1 MSPSLSP
8 GSEVESHLKQL
19 TRRGSIRKRYVM
31 LHRVN
36 EQSIEARS
44 RMPTYAAAWTC
55 TVSGSSCAALFHRAS
70 AYQRT
75 DATSRERAPDHQYTL
90 PIEQVAEL
98 YAKAGHPRT
107 PRAIQKY
114 CALSKLDCHK
124 VETETGEKYLVAPY
138 SVDHH
143 IAYIN
148 EVRTVAN
155 GRDQTRTDANVR
167 TMEIKEIETANS
179 HEQSRPDATVRATD
193 DRYTVLLEDEN
204 KFLRGQVSVKDTQ
217 IEALLERDKETN
229 TLIHR
234 LQAML
239 APLLVAPGERHTSTT
254 AGDRIETPASL

>member
-1 MSPSLSP
+1 M
-8 GSEVESHLKQL
+8 
-19 TRRGSIRKRYVM
+19 TT
-31 LHRVN
+31 
-36 EQSIEARS
+36 EQ
-44 RMPTYAAAWTC
+44 P
-55 TVSGSSCAALFHRAS
+55 
-70 AYQRT
+70 RT
-75 DATSRERAPDHQYTL
+75 DATGRERSPDHRYTL
-90 PIEQVAEL
+90 SVEQAADL

-138 SVDHH
+138 SVDRH
-143 IAYIN
+143 ITYIN

-167 TMEIKEIETANS
+167 PLENKGKEGTNS
-179 HEQSRPDATVRATD
+179 REQSRTDAVVRGPE
-193 DRYTVLLEDEN
+193 DRYVVLLEREN
-204 KFLRGQVSVKDTQ
+204 EFLRGQVSVKDTQ

-239 APLLVAPGERHTSTT
+239 APLLIAPGDRRDPATP
-254 AGDRIETPASL
+254 GDRTETPFTSP